1 MHACNNSNIAV
12 KFYCMVTLEDKE
24 FQSRLL
30 GRFRGRQEEG
40 YISDVYDGKA
50 YLAHMVEGVLEQPDE
65 YIHALEHRWDTSI
78 QILQPFTVAHL
89 FGDQ

>member
-24 FQSRLL
+24 FQSQLL
-30 GRFRGRQEEG
+30 GRFRRRQEEG

-50 YLAHMVEGVLEQPDE
+50 YLAHMVE
-65 YIHALEHRWDTSI
+65 
-78 QILQPFTVAHL
+78 
-89 FGDQ
+89 